1 VVTGDGIAGL
11 ARVLAVVDGGT
22 GGRCR
27 CPGWPTIVVSDADGR
42 ELARWTVHHQ
52 RSLGGLGD
60 SDAELRDGAALTEW
74 LVAHGLTGSRDAQL
88 GLAREEA
95 AFEARRVRWVAAA
108 PAGLGSLAA
117 AVTRREEDAEQRLAD
132 MVVRRLPGLTEQIRT
147 LTAWAGVPAREH
159 GLYCYESAPRG
170 LLLTEPT
177 EAILDAL
184 MVAPLSPVQLDGAAD
199 LFTCLEW
206 TRPLRAEIPEPLR
219 SQLIAH
225 GTATGNRADALPNAS
240 RLRRRHH
247 RLKRPANAR
256 VAADSGRCED

>member
-1 VVTGDGIAGL
+1 VNRPTTGSA
-11 ARVLAVVDGGT
+11 
-22 GGRCR
+22 
-27 CPGWPTIVVSDADGR
+27 S
-42 ELARWTVHHQ
+42 
-52 RSLGGLGD
+52 SGD

-132 MVVRRLPGLTEQIRT
+132 MVVRRLPGLTERIRT

>member
-1 VVTGDGIAGL
+1 VLIVEAGPANSTGSMLRGSWLPVTGSRGWRGCWPWSTAVPVADAAVRAGRRSWCPTPTVANSPDG
-11 ARVLAVVDGGT
+11 
-22 GGRCR
+22 
-27 CPGWPTIVVSDADGR
+27 PFTIKGPS
-42 ELARWTVHHQ
+42 
-52 RSLGGLGD
+52 GGLGD

-88 GLAREEA
+88 GLARE
-95 AFEARRVRWVAAA
+95 
-108 PAGLGSLAA
+108 
-117 AVTRREEDAEQRLAD
+117 
-132 MVVRRLPGLTEQIRT
+132 GLTERIRT
-147 LTAWAGVPAREH
+147 LTAWAGVPARQH
-159 GLYCYESAPRG
+159 GLYCYESAARG
-170 LLLTEPT
+170 LLLTEST

-184 MVAPLSPVQLDGAAD
+184 MVAPLSSVQLEGAAD

-247 RLKRPANAR
+247 RLKRPANAC

>member
-1 VVTGDGIAGL
+1 MARRNRVPSTARVHGVLANSAEVLIVEAGPDELDRVDAARVVVTGDGIAGL

-74 LVAHGLTGSRDAQL
+74 LAAHGLTGSRDAQL

-108 PAGLGSLAA
+108 PAGLDRSPRRSR
-117 AVTRREEDAEQRLAD
+117 AVK
-132 MVVRRLPGLTEQIRT
+132 RT
-147 LTAWAGVPAREH
+147 PSSDWRTWSCAGCR
-159 GLYCYESAPRG
+159 
-170 LLLTEPT
+170 T
-177 EAILDAL
+177 
-184 MVAPLSPVQLDGAAD
+184 
-199 LFTCLEW
+199 
-206 TRPLRAEIPEPLR
+206 
-219 SQLIAH
+219 
-225 GTATGNRADALPNAS
+225 
-240 RLRRRHH
+240 
-247 RLKRPANAR
+247 
-256 VAADSGRCED
+256 

>member
-1 VVTGDGIAGL
+1 MD
-11 ARVLAVVDGGT
+11 
-22 GGRCR
+22 
-27 CPGWPTIVVSDADGR
+27 
-42 ELARWTVHHQ
+42 
-52 RSLGGLGD
+52 RSPSKVPRGLGD

-132 MVVRRLPGLTEQIRT
+132 MVVRRLPGLTERIRT